1 MRTKPKNFYP
11 KSILIFVS
19 LFFITHQVYS
29 QAGSLDTSFGYNGI
43 VETQINYRSV
53 GRDVAIQAD
62 GKIVVA
68 GDSKTYSTVYITV
81 TRYNIDGSLDP
92 TFDLDGIVTTSAAPW
107 VRSVA
112 TGVALQSDGKIVVV
126 GNSDTGFVVLRYQDN
141 GSLDT
146 SFGLAGIVIS
156 PIASADAKS
165 VAIQSDGKIVV
176 AGSIYDGSNFDFMI
190 SRYHSDGS
198 VDSTFDLDGMV
209 ITAIGE
215 GFDGA
220 RSVAIQVDGK
230 IVVAGPSSVGACTIL
245 RYNTNG
251 ALDTTFDS
259 DGMATTIIAL
269 GFSANSVALQSDG
282 KIVATGNSY
291 NGQYSVFALARFN
304 TNGALD
310 TTFDTD
316 GVVTTSFLAGDGAA
330 SSVAI
335 QGDGKIVVAGSI
347 WYDGSYANF
356 VITRYLINGALDS
369 TFDSDGIVLTGWSFK
384 DIAYAVALQA
394 DGNIVVAGSA
404 DHPSLHPI
412 AVVRYIG
419 VTSEII
425 DSTTQNNSVIIY
437 PNPANNEIRLSNIDD
452 LKTIKIHAVDGRALM
467 QINQPTSN
475 TISIEQL
482 ARGHYFISFET
493 SNGVKNAHFVKQ

>member
-1 MRTKPKNFYP
+1 MELTSGYSKIIIAFC
-11 KSILIFVS
+11 LAT
-19 LFFITHQVYS
+19 LFFQEGFS
-29 QAGSLDTSFGYNGI
+29 QAGSLDSSFGWSGV
-43 VETQINYRSV
+43 VETPIFYRSV

-62 GKIVVA
+62 GKIVVV
-68 GDSKTYSTVYITV
+68 GHSTTNSSSYFVV
-81 TRYNIDGSLDP
+81 ARYNSNGSLDP
-92 TFDLDGIVTTSAAPW
+92 TWDVDGVVTTSVIPW
-107 VRSVA
+107 VACSA

-126 GNSDTGFVVLRYQDN
+126 GNSDSGFALVRYQID
-141 GSLDT
+141 GSIDS

-209 ITAIGE
+209 ITAIGK

-251 ALDTTFDS
+251 ALDSTFDY
-259 DGMATTIIAL
+259 DGMATTSIAL
-269 GFSANSVALQSDG
+269 GFSANSIALQSDG
-282 KIVATGNSY
+282 KIVAAGNSY
-291 NGQYSVFALARFN
+291 NGQYAVYALARFIN
-304 TNGALD
+304 NGALD
-310 TTFDTD
+310 NTFDTD
-316 GVVTTSFLAGDGAA
+316 GVVTTEIGPYSTP

-335 QGDGKIVVAGSI
+335 HADGKIVVAGSI
-347 WYDGSYANF
+347 SYAGSYADF
-356 VITRYLINGALDS
+356 VITRYLINGTLDS
-369 TFDSDGIVLTGWSFK
+369 TFDSDGITTTYIMGSPTN
-384 DIAYAVALQA
+384 IAYAVAIQK

-404 DHPSLHPI
+404 DHASLHPI

-419 VTSEII
+419 VTSKII
-425 DSTTQNNSVIIY
+425 DSTTQNNSISIY
-437 PNPANNEIRLSNIDD
+437 PNPANNEIQLSNIDD
-452 LKTIKIHAVDGRALM
+452 LKTIKIYAVDGRVVM

-482 ARGHYFISFET
+482 ARGHYLISFKT
-493 SNGVKNAHFVKQ
+493 SNSVKNARFVKQ